1 MKKKHPIIIGLIV
14 IVVPILIGQ
23 VMTSKRDPQPLA
35 SLRKEYPKRPPNPY
49 LEEVIKEYD
58 GKLHELM
65 DRAQTPGIAVAIV
78 HDSTIVYMKG
88 IGLKSVGKTDS
99 VDENTVFRLASVS
112 KCFAAFL
119 TGTLVEDSIL
129 SWDDHITEH
138 LPRFALESPEETQK
152 LTIRNVLSHTTGL
165 PYHTYTNMVE
175 EGSPL
180 DTMLSWLRN
189 VHMSSK
195 VGKTYSYQNVAYSLV
210 GPVIQARTGKTYEQ
224 QMIERVFIPLKM
236 KTASID
242 YQSIMANTNVAQP
255 HLMRRGKKFAQVKI
269 NDTYYNVAPAG
280 GINASIADM
289 AQWMIALLGNRP
301 NIIKPATIDSLF
313 TPVIKAP
320 SKNRNYGRMHRLS
333 KSFYGMGWR
342 ILYYPNDTL
351 MYHGGYVTG
360 YRSEVAVN
368 PRDRIA
374 VCILANAPGEV
385 ADNGIPLFFDL
396 FEPARQNVLRWEDTQ
411 RRIMNRQATII
422 N

>member
-14 IVVPILIGQ
+14 VIVPILIGQ
-23 VMTSKRDPQPLA
+23 VMMSKRDPQPPLPLIKKQYA
-35 SLRKEYPKRPPNPY
+35 KRLPNPI
-49 LEEVIKEYD
+49 LEKVIHDYEE
-58 GKLHELM
+58 KLGALV
-65 DRAQTPGIAVAIV
+65 DKAQTPGLAVAIV
-78 HDSTIVYMKG
+78 HDSTIVFMKG
-88 IGLKSVGKTDS
+88 FGVRAVGKPDS
-99 VDENTVFRLASVS
+99 INENTVFRLASVS

-119 TGTLVEDSIL
+119 TGILVEDKVL
-129 SWDDHITEH
+129 NWNDHVSDY

-189 VHMSSK
+189 VRMASK
-195 VGKTYSYQNVAYSLV
+195 VGKSYSYQNVAYSLV
-210 GPVIQARTGKTYEQ
+210 GPIIQAKTGKTYEQ
-224 QMIERVFIPLKM
+224 QMIEKVFIPLNM

-255 HLMRRGKKFAQVKI
+255 HLMRRGRKYAQVKI

-280 GINASIADM
+280 GVNASISDM
-289 AQWMIALLGNRP
+289 AQWMIALLGNRQ
-301 NIIKPATIDSLF
+301 NVIQPATIDSLF
-313 TPVIKAP
+313 TPVIAAP
-320 SKNRNYGRMHRLS
+320 SKNRNYGRTHRLS
-333 KSFYGMGWR
+333 KSYYGMGWR

-360 YRSEVAVN
+360 FRSEVAVN
-368 PRDRIA
+368 QRDRIA
-374 VCILANAPGEV
+374 VCILANAPGEA

-396 FEPARQNVLRWEDTQ
+396 FEPVRQSVLNWEESQ
-411 RRIMNRQATII
+411 RRILNRQAAF
-422 N
+422 

>member
-1 MKKKHPIIIGLIV
+1 MKRKHPIIIGLIV

-35 SLRKEYPKRPPNPY
+35 SIRKEYPKRPPNPI
-49 LEEVIKEYD
+49 LEKVIEEYD
-58 GKLHELM
+58 EKLNALM
-65 DRAQTPGIAVAIV
+65 EKAQTPGIAVAIV
-78 HDSTIVYMKG
+78 HDSTIVYLKG
-88 IGLKSVGKTDS
+88 IGVRSVNGPDS

-119 TGTLVEDSIL
+119 TGILVEDSVL
-129 SWDDHITEH
+129 SWNDHVSDY
-138 LPRFALESPEETQK
+138 LPRFALETPEETQK

-189 VHMSSK
+189 VRMASK
-195 VGKTYSYQNVAYSLV
+195 VGKSYSYQNVAYSLV
-210 GPVIQARTGKTYEQ
+210 GPVIQAKTGKTYEQ
-224 QMIERVFIPLKM
+224 EMIQRVFIPLNM

-242 YQSIMANTNVAQP
+242 YKSIMANANVAQP

-280 GINASIADM
+280 GINASISDM

-301 NIIKPATIDSLF
+301 NVIRKSTIDSLF
-313 TPVIKAP
+313 TPVISAP

-333 KSFYGMGWR
+333 KSYYGMGWR

-360 YRSEVAVN
+360 FRSEVAVN
-368 PRDRIA
+368 PRDKIA

-396 FEPARQNVLRWEDTQ
+396 FEPARQSVLRYEETQ
-411 RRIMNRQATII
+411 RRVLNRQAKID
-422 N
+422 

>member
-23 VMTSKRDPQPLA
+23 VMTSRRDPQPLA
-35 SLRKEYPKRPPNPY
+35 SLRKEYPKRPPNPF
-49 LEEVIKEYD
+49 LEKVISEYEE
-58 GKLHELM
+58 KLLALVG
-65 DRAQTPGIAVAIV
+65 RANTPGLAVAIV
-78 HDSTIVYMKG
+78 HDSTIVFMKG
-88 IGLKSVGKTDS
+88 IGVRAVGKPDS

-119 TGTLVEDSIL
+119 SGILVEDSVL
-129 SWDDHITEH
+129 HWNDHVSEY

-152 LTIRNVLSHTTGL
+152 VTIRNVLSHTTGL

-175 EGSPL
+175 DGVPL
-180 DTMLSWLRN
+180 DTMLSHLRN
-189 VHMSSK
+189 VRMASK
-195 VGKTYSYQNVAYSLV
+195 VGKSYSYQNVAYSLI
-210 GPVIQARTGKTYEQ
+210 GPVIQAKTGKTYEQ
-224 QMIERVFIPLKM
+224 EMIEKVFIPLNM

-242 YQSIMANTNVAQP
+242 YQSIMANSNVAKP
-255 HLMRRGKKFAQVKI
+255 HLMRRNKQYSQVKI

-280 GINASIADM
+280 GINASISDM

-301 NIIKPATIDSLF
+301 SVIQQATLDSLF
-313 TPVIKAP
+313 APVIRAP

-333 KSFYGMGWR
+333 KSYYGMGWR

-351 MYHGGYVTG
+351 MYHGGYVSG

-368 PRDRIA
+368 PRDKIA
-374 VCILANAPGEV
+374 VCILANAPGEA

-396 FEPARQNVLRWEDTQ
+396 FEPARQSVLRWEETQ
-411 RRIMNRQATII
+411 RRIMNREDVAP
-422 N
+422 